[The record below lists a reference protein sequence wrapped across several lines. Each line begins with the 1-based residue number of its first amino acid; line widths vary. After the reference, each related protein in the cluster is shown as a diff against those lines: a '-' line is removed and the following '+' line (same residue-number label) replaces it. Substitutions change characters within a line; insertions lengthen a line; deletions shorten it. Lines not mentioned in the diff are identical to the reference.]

1 MVGELTVTNKFL
13 ATLGAGIPIVD
24 TNYITVLKYM
34 KIQEAFLTIPKLGG
48 AKVERWT
55 VRQLSD
61 LIPVRGRSS
70 EGEAGRDG
78 GIFLLKSQIHCL
90 EILTTRLSRKEFSEE
105 D

>member
-34 KIQEAFLTIPKLGG
+34 KIQEAFRTILKLGG

-55 VRQLSD
+55 VRHLSD

-78 GIFLLKSQIHCL
+78 GIFHKL
-90 EILTTRLSRKEFSEE
+90 EAEASTSNTLSLEE
-105 D
+105 PNSLP

>member
-24 TNYITVLKYM
+24 TNYITVLKNM
-34 KIQEAFLTIPKLGG
+34 KILKLGG

-55 VRQLSD
+55 VRHLSD

-78 GIFLLKSQIHCL
+78 GIFHKL
-90 EILTTRLSRKEFSEE
+90 
-105 D
+105 

>member
-24 TNYITVLKYM
+24 TNYITVLKNM
-34 KIQEAFLTIPKLGG
+34 KILKLGG

-90 EILTTRLSRKEFSEE
+90 EILTTRLSRKECSEE